1 MFPLET
7 DKQYDKLIREVR
19 EFYDKEVKSGMA
31 TKLTIKARDGKLVG
45 FEIVKDKPIWVKTN
59 NNIII

>member
-31 TKLTIKARDGKLVG
+31 TKLTIKERDGKLVG